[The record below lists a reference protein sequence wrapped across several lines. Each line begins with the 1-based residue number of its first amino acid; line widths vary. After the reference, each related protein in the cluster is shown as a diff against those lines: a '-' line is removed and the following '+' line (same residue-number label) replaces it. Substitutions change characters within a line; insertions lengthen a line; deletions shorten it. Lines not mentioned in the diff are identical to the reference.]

1 MPGVVAL
8 FDHSNDG
15 LLDVYLI
22 NSGYLISPMLLPET
36 FDRANPRYWNRPYR
50 QNQNGSFTDLTEA
63 TGLSSAGA
71 GNYSMGV
78 VIGDYDNDGFAD
90 IFVHHQLS
98 LSEPWRWHV

>member
-22 NSGYLISPMLLPET
+22 NSGYLISPMLLPEA

-90 IFVHHQLS
+90 IFVHHQFS